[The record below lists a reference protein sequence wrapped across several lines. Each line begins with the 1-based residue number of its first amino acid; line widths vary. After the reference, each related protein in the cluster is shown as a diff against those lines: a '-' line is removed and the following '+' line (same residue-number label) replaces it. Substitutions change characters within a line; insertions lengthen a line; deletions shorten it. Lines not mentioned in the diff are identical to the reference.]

1 MIDNLNLK
9 SKIKNNWYSIIVTIA
24 FIITL
29 LNYIELK
36 NENGNLNNQSN
47 NLKNDIEKIENEK
60 TEIEGENENLE
71 SENEELKEYSNGNE

>member
-9 SKIKNNWYSIIVTIA
+9 NKIKNNWYSIIITVA
-24 FIITL
+24 FLITL

-36 NENGNLNNQSN
+36 NENQNLNNQTSEYKN
-47 NLKNDIEKIENEK
+47 NIERTQNENDEFKSENES
-60 TEIEGENENLE
+60 LE